1 MNTKDLEAKKPYD
14 AGRILD
20 TFERDWAD
28 SRFISERVMAALGEK
43 RDPDLAEDVYRQI
56 ILDLLLSGTVGPK
69 TLQYVRSELQRLWWP
84 EKYKKQRRHEEASLI
99 IAEQMVDYLA
109 AEYKARKAPKPRS
122 KAEAATAKALGLS
135 VEGLRQRRYRYFKR
149 IAAI

>member
-1 MNTKDLEAKKPYD
+1 
-14 AGRILD
+14 
-20 TFERDWAD
+20 
-28 SRFISERVMAALGEK
+28 MAAALSNIK
-43 RDPDLAEDVYRQI
+43 RDPDLAEDVFRQI

-69 TLQYVRSELQRLWWP
+69 ILQFVRSELQRLWWP
-84 EKYKKQRRHEEASLI
+84 EKYKEQGRQEEASLI

-109 AEYKARKAPKPRS
+109 AEYKAGKVPKPRT